1 MPLKDLAALMT
12 SDTEKLTAVIK
23 ASGIEPQ

>member
-1 MPLKDLAALMT
+1 MSLKDLAALMK

-23 ASGIEPQ
+23 ASDIEPQ